1 MVFYQS
7 TWFVVFVIEFL
18 RLSFVN
24 IKSEPSVCLRDSKRA
39 TPLVIRCFEEFEV
52 SAYISGSGLS
62 V

>member
-1 MVFYQS
+1 M
-7 TWFVVFVIEFL
+7 FVIEFL
-18 RLSFVN
+18 RLFFVN

-52 SAYISGSGLS
+52 SAYISGSGFS